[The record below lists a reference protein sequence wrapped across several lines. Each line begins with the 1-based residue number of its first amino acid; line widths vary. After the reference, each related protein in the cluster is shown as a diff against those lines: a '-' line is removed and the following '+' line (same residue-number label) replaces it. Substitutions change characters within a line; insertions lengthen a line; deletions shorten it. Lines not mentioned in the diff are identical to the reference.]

1 MPNDRGSLSMRIKYP
16 ALDRRFR
23 NLEVKSL
30 HKKQELLHREDRKER
45 EVFKGF
51 S

>member
-1 MPNDRGSLSMRIKYP
+1 MKRTTGNVGFQDTTCPEISL
-16 ALDRRFR
+16 R